1 MLQGLHDKSHPSA
14 YLTMTASTHQG
25 PLNGAGHVCR
35 ARNLIGR
42 EPWPEEK
49 HKNSKFAVAATY
61 WAPANGVGKPIYICI
76 FMHEIVKNATIWW
89 FL

>member
-1 MLQGLHDKSHPSA
+1 MA
-14 YLTMTASTHQG
+14 EQG

-49 HKNSKFAVAATY
+49 HKNSKFCGRAPY
-61 WAPANGVGKPIYICI
+61 WAPANGVGKPLNICVFI
-76 FMHEIVKNATIWW
+76 HEIVKPATTWW

>member
-1 MLQGLHDKSHPSA
+1 MSHPPTLLKLFPSDF
-14 YLTMTASTHQG
+14 QG

-42 EPWPEEK
+42 EPWPEEQ
-49 HKNSKFAVAATY
+49 HKNSKFCCRAPY
-61 WAPANGVGKPIYICI
+61 WASANGVGKPIYKCDFIQ
-76 FMHEIVKNATIWW
+76 EIVKNATTRW